1 MNPPTPTAMA
11 EMAATTAGCSSTK
24 SLMPAN
30 TLVNPSYTCVSAGLS
45 TSPTEIFRLLNA
57 FSIRCLLLSVVSAIV
72 EYAFSVAPAL
82 VRMDS
87 STLLYLSA
95 PALNRDSAP
104 IPASVEFH
112 RALNAVLSP
121 STALPSIA
129 ITSPSE

>member
-1 MNPPTPTAMA
+1 MSQDDNPDFATPQ
-11 EMAATTAGCSSTK
+11 AGKVAPEAVALRAQPRPVTR
-24 SLMPAN
+24 LN
-30 TLVNPSYTCVSAGLS
+30 RRTLAILVGV
-45 TSPTEIFRLLNA
+45 
-57 FSIRCLLLSVVSAIV
+57 LSVVSAIV